1 MKRRSIFILIMLLSI
16 TLSSCTKKEATDNE
30 DYSEKEI
37 SIEED
42 LDISLEKLATNSK
55 ENVSGDL
62 SGTNLGDIDSLIILL
77 KAGQSDDKEYLYPE
91 ADENFHE
98 KLVSWWEMNEDVE
111 MLAVCEEI
119 SRTICEPEYSEKIFK
134 NVLEYTHKQ
143 FIEYPSSDD
152 AYNLAYEM
160 IGKLII
166 SYKSITN
173 DSYNEYNLT
182 IEGYNAA
189 VLRTPKNEEDFIEV
203 IQEIS
208 NKEDIAIL
216 DKAMNNKKW
225 KVIKPGQELKEMAMI
240 YLIINRNTML
250 KLYGGDN
257 HAQIMEYTL
266 NDGKFIKSKISEIFV
281 LNDDAYTIVKEYVGE
296 Y

>member
-1 MKRRSIFILIMLLSI
+1 MKKFIIAFVLVFLLI
-16 TLSSCTKKEATDNE
+16 T
-30 DYSEKEI
+30 
-37 SIEED
+37 
-42 LDISLEKLATNSK
+42 
-55 ENVSGDL
+55 
-62 SGTNLGDIDSLIILL
+62 II
-77 KAGQSDDKEYLYPE
+77 G
-91 ADENFHE
+91 
-98 KLVSWWEMNEDVE
+98 
-111 MLAVCEEI
+111 
-119 SRTICEPEYSEKIFK
+119 
-134 NVLEYTHKQ
+134 
-143 FIEYPSSDD
+143 
-152 AYNLAYEM
+152 
-160 IGKLII
+160 
-166 SYKSITN
+166 YKSITN

-189 VLRTPKNEEDFIEV
+189 VFRTPKNEEDFIEV

-225 KVIKPGQELKEMAMI
+225 KVIKPGEELKEMAMI

-281 LNDDAYTIVKEYVGE
+281 INDDAYILVKEYVGE